1 MNFLRQADLPTR
13 IVFAMI
19 SGLLILRL
27 VVVLVSPL
35 ELYAD
40 EAQYW
45 RWGTTLDWGY
55 YSKPPMIAWVIH
67 LTTALFGDSE
77 AAIRLAAPFLHTLA
91 AIFLWRLAHQMF
103 SSMAALISV
112 AAYLLMPGII
122 LSSTVISTD
131 GVLFPFWCMALYL
144 FWQLREGRLSWTGV
158 AGLGL
163 AIGAGFLSKYAMVYF
178 AIGMAATSLIDAPT
192 RRALLSLKG
201 AAIMA
206 IALSV
211 LAPHLL
217 WNAANDFAT
226 VGHTLDNANLGG
238 ELFNLDHLPKFL
250 GDQMGVFGPVSFL
263 ALLIGLIFMRKSRGH
278 ETATREDWLTCF
290 ILPVLVIIAV
300 QAVLS
305 RAHANWAA
313 TAYPAACVL
322 IGSLFQ
328 RSQASRT
335 TWLVVAA
342 LTGLALIIAPALTLT
357 TRLLIALGVAGALLG
372 IGVAAKWRAVGLF
385 WAGIGLHLALTLFL
399 AVLLLGP
406 PSWISATGMDN
417 SFKRTTGWQALADQ
431 LVSEADRLQPSAILV
446 DEREIWHG
454 LDYYTRGRLNAPLIL
469 WRYNPGPE
477 NFAEQRPLSDDI
489 SGRVL
494 VASYRSNRRPRIKAD
509 FTNWQPVGLV
519 GVDLGHRANGCPLRR
534 ELRLYMAS
542 GYAPLA
548 RTQDWVHQFKTTA
561 PDGKLIDTHIDRLPV
576 CPAAGN

>member
-13 IVFAMI
+13 IVFVMI
-19 SGLLILRL
+19 TGLLVLRL
-27 VVVLVSPL
+27 MVVLVSPL

-67 LTTALFGDSE
+67 LTTAIFGDSE
-77 AAIRLAAPFLHTLA
+77 AAIRLAAPLLHTLA
-91 AIFLWRLAHQMF
+91 ALFVWRLAKQMF
-103 SSMAALISV
+103 DSQAALISV

-131 GVLFPFWCMALYL
+131 GVLFPFWCIALYL
-144 FWQLREGRLSWTGV
+144 FWQLREGQIGWPGTI
-158 AGLGL
+158 GLGL
-163 AIGAGFLSKYAMVYF
+163 AIGAGFLSKYAMIYF
-178 AIGMAATSLIDAPT
+178 AIGMALACLADAPT
-192 RRALLSLKG
+192 RRAMLSVRG
-201 AAIMA
+201 AAILA
-206 IALSV
+206 VALGV
-211 LAPHLL
+211 IAPHLA
-217 WNAANDFAT
+217 WNAANDFQT

-238 ELFNLDHLPKFL
+238 DLFNLDHLPKFL

-263 ALLIGLIFMRKSRGH
+263 ALLIGVIFMRRGRSA
-278 ETATREDWLTCF
+278 ETATREDWLACF
-290 ILPVLVIIAV
+290 ILPVLTIIAI

-313 TAYPAACVL
+313 TAYPAACIL
-322 IGSLFQ
+322 IASVFQ
-328 RSQASRT
+328 RSGPSRPL
-335 TWLVVAA
+335 WLVVAG
-342 LTGLALIIAPALTLT
+342 LTGLALLIAPALTLPI
-357 TRLLIALGVAGALLG
+357 RLAIALGVAAALIA
-372 IGVAAKWRAVGLF
+372 IGHVARWRAVGLF
-385 WAGIGLHLALTLFL
+385 WAGICLHLVLTVFL

-406 PSWISATGMDN
+406 ASWVSATGMDN
-417 SFKRTTGWQALADQ
+417 SFKRTRGWQDLADQ
-431 LVSEADRLQPSAILV
+431 LVLEAERLQPSAILV

-454 LDYYTRGRLNAPLIL
+454 LDYYTRDRLPAPLIL

-489 SGRVL
+489 AANVL

-509 FTNWQPVGLV
+509 FATWQPVGLV

-534 ELRLYMAS
+534 ELRLYAVT
-542 GYAPLA
+542 GHAPLD
-548 RTQDWVHQFKTTA
+548 RTQAWVRQFKTETD
-561 PDGKLIDTHIDRLPV
+561 DGKLVDTHIDRLPV